1 MSAPTLMTI
10 KAFEHAPAP
19 LPAPLEERLNG
30 SPAKTPEDL
39 AVALEKHRARSELLR
54 NAHLDAVKDRAA
66 RDNQRVLEAAARKR
80 RAAANNVEKIQRR
93 QEAADSKF
101 NAKREA
107 AEAKRAAWTA
117 RRAEMASNVA
127 EARKAADAARQVA
140 HLESLEAEKLA
151 STKHEKTIQAIHDKS
166 ANVVKHAAAV
176 VAARKE
182 KEAQD
187 AAAAAAKLA
196 DRMALAEIRRES
208 AAPNS
213 PGSSAPPSPGAKSSK
228 AVLSRVLNE
237 QKVEAGLKE
246 VAFAKRNAKAE
257 AKRVAILKE
266 VTDKAERHHA
276 DREHKLAALAA
287 KANGTDAETA
297 AHKSALWT
305 KMLNAENA
313 RQLTLKQR
321 MAGCK
326 EKGDT
331 TSVIIVHVDKA
342 ASVRMPPPALVKRL
356 TTVSNRL
363 LATAPS
369 RQAGAAARKLA
380 LRSAAALRLAKAA
393 ERRAAVVGKTG
404 AALGARKAKLEGKLA
419 RALVTKAIADGR
431 KAHVLAQ
438 EAKRVEA
445 ASKARKG
452 AAQAAKD
459 KGAAAAT
466 HCEAVGE
473 RRAAAIRRTAKV
485 GVIAVRAA
493 ANRSRRVALAAAKG
507 ARAEALAARCV
518 AAAAAKATKTADVVA
533 AAKQAQKVKCS
544 DA

>member
-1 MSAPTLMTI
+1 MSAPLLMTI

-39 AVALEKHRARSELLR
+39 AAALEKHRARTELLR
-54 NAHLDAVKDRAA
+54 TAHLDAVKDRAA

-107 AEAKRAAWTA
+107 AEAKRAAWMA

-127 EARKAADAARQVA
+127 EARKAADAARQMA

-182 KEAQD
+182 KEAEET
-187 AAAAAAKLA
+187 AAAAAKLA
-196 DRMALAEIRRES
+196 ERMALAELRRES

-213 PGSSAPPSPGAKSSK
+213 PGTSAPPSPGTKSSK

-246 VAFAKRNAKAE
+246 LAFAKRNAKAE
-257 AKRVAILKE
+257 AKREAILKE
-266 VTDKAERHHA
+266 VTDKAERHHVL
-276 DREHKLAALAA
+276 REHKLAALAA
-287 KANGTDAETA
+287 KANGTDAETV
-297 AHKSALWT
+297 AHKSALYS
-305 KMLNAENA
+305 KLLNAENA
-313 RQLTLKQR
+313 RQLSLKQR

-326 EKGDT
+326 VQGDT
-331 TSVIIVHVDKA
+331 TSVIVVRVDKA
-342 ASVRMPPPALVKRL
+342 SPRMPPPALVKRL
-356 TTVSNRL
+356 TTLSNRL

-380 LRSAAALRLAKAA
+380 LRSATALRLAKAA
-393 ERRAAVVGKTG
+393 ERRALVVGTAR
-404 AALGARKAKLEGKLA
+404 AALCARKAALEGKLA

-445 ASKARKG
+445 ASKARKA

-466 HCEAVGE
+466 HCEAVAE
-473 RRAAAIRRTAKV
+473 RRAAAVRRTAKV
-485 GVIAVRAA
+485 GV
-493 ANRSRRVALAAAKG
+493 VA
-507 ARAEALAARCV
+507 
-518 AAAAAKATKTADVVA
+518 T
-533 AAKQAQKVKCS
+533 AKQAQKPKSS